1 VFLLADSKE
10 KSQNQVAALKYSP
23 DVNAA
28 PTILALGKG
37 DVAKKILEKAK
48 EHQVPLYRD
57 PNLAS
62 VLNSLRI
69 GDEIPPELYEIV
81 ASILIF
87 VSGLDKKYG
96 QEQKNEY

>member
-1 VFLLADSKE
+1 MPEQKKDTP
-10 KSQNQVAALKYSP
+10 NQVAALKYSP
-23 DVNAA
+23 GLSDA
-28 PTILALGKG
+28 PTIIALGKG
-37 DVAKKILEKAK
+37 EVAKKILEKAK
-48 EHQVPLYRD
+48 EHKVPLYRD

-69 GDEIPPELYEIV
+69 GDEIPPDLYEVV

-96 QEQKNEY
+96 QETDY